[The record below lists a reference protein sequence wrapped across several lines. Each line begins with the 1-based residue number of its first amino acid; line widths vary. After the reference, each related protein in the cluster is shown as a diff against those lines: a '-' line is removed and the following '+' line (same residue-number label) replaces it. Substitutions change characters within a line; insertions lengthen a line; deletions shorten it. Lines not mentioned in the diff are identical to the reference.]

1 MGFCLKRELKRA
13 KILVDESFFECCDIF
28 TKRVLSYSKTHNI
41 TALKTKE
48 EIERNIFDSVYPV
61 KFLPPLKKIL
71 DIGTGAGFPG
81 LILSFALKESEIFLS
96 EPILKRSA
104 FLYLI
109 KSECTLKNVK
119 ILNKRV
125 EEIEPFK
132 ADLITSRAVSSTKT
146 LLSLGRKFCKKDS
159 LFLFYK
165 GEGLKEEIK
174 FLKDFDYRIYK
185 REKRKYLLVKGCYDI

>member
-1 MGFCLKRELKRA
+1 MGFYLKEELKKA
-13 KILVDESFFECCDIF
+13 EILVDESFFECCDIF
-28 TKRVLSYSKTHNI
+28 AKRLLSYSKTHNI

-48 EIERNIFDSVYPV
+48 EIERNIFDSIYPI

-81 LILSFALKESEIFLS
+81 LVLSFALKKSEIFLS

-109 KSECTLKNVK
+109 KSECSLKNVK
-119 ILNKRV
+119 ILNRRV

-132 ADLITSRAVSSTKT
+132 ADLITSRAVSNTEK
-146 LLSLGRKFCKKDS
+146 LLSLGKRFCKKES
-159 LFLFYK
+159 MFLFYK
-165 GEGLKEEIK
+165 GEGVKEEIK
-174 FLKDFDYRIYK
+174 FLKDYKIYE